1 MKRFLFSIL
10 AIILPTLSYSLTP
23 GEALAR
29 LMQGNDRYVHDKL
42 EHPDRTSDR
51 REAVQNSQK
60 PFAIILGCSDSR
72 VSPEIIFDQGIGD
85 LFVVR
90 VAGNIVSPVVLDSI
104 EYSAKY
110 LGSSLI
116 VVLGHEKCGAVDA
129 VMQGKTQDIEAIAKE
144 ILPAIQS
151 CKIQQ
156 KPLANCIK
164 ANVLSVVQQIE
175 KYPSLS
181 KLIAQKQV
189 NVIGAYYSLTTGEVE
204 LLPIKTGNNPR

>member
-1 MKRFLFSIL
+1 MKRFLFSTL

-144 ILPAIQS
+144 ILPAIES
-151 CKIQQ
+151 CKSQQ
-156 KPLANCIK
+156 NPLTNCIK

-181 KLIAQKQV
+181 KLIAQRQV
-189 NVIGAYYSLTTGEVE
+189 NVIGAYYSLTTGKVE
-204 LLPIKTGNNPR
+204 LLPIKTGQ